1 MLQGWVVVG
10 VALGYLGLL
19 FLVASYGDR
28 VKPQRR
34 PGLARKLVYPLSL
47 AVYCTSWTFFGS
59 VGLASRTGIDFL
71 AIYIGPVAMIA
82 VCYPLVLRVVRLAK
96 AHNITSIAD
105 FIAARYGKHQG
116 VAATVAVIAIIGAV
130 PYIAL
135 QLKAVSGSLGTIL
148 AQVETATGLYQPPVG
163 DLALFVAL
171 AMAAFAMLFGT
182 RQIDATEHHDGLM
195 LAIAGESIVKLV
207 AFMAV
212 GVFVTFVM
220 FGGPQ
225 GLLEQAAQRPQLLAR
240 LTQAPHPAT
249 FATMT
254 LLAFFAFILLPR
266 QFHVAV
272 VENTGEA
279 EIRRAAW
286 LFPLY
291 LILINLFVVPVA
303 IGGLLRFRPGT
314 VDTDMVVLA
323 LPLAGASRGAELLA
337 LAAFVGGLSAATA
350 MVIVECVALAI
361 MMSNDI
367 VFPLM
372 LQRREGW
379 VAGRDAG
386 AVLLTVRRL
395 AILLVLALAYF
406 YYRHA
411 GAAELASIGLL
422 SFAAIAQLAPA
433 FFGGLFWRRATARG
447 AIAGMIAGLLAWAY
461 MLFLPSFVGTT
472 GFDSL
477 ANGAWGLGPFEGHRL
492 GDLSVSPLVAG
503 VASSLILNM
512 AAYLVFSLQRRPS
525 PIEELQADLFVAAAL
540 APKIPS
546 FGWRRSAIRVEELAA
561 AVGRYIGA
569 ERTQN
574 AFEDFV
580 LRRGRRFD
588 PHEEADFH
596 LLRYAEHL
604 LASAIGAASSRLV
617 LSLLLR
623 KRMVSTTAAL
633 RLLDDASAAIQ
644 YNREILQT
652 ALDQVR
658 QGIAVYDKNLQLI
671 CWNRR
676 FGEILE
682 LPSELI
688 RIGVGLDDILRFMAE
703 RGTFGPGRVDDLL
716 AIRLERYAA
725 AGDPLLERFAD
736 SGLVIE
742 IRSHRVPDAGLV
754 TTLTDIT
761 ASVAAADALERV
773 NESLERRVQERTEE
787 LTGLNAALARA
798 KAQAE
803 QANMSKTHFLAAA
816 GHDILQPLN
825 AARLY
830 VTSLIERQGQG
841 EDRALLSNLDAS
853 LEAVEEILGALL
865 EISRLD
871 AGGMKP
877 ELSAFRIDDLLR
889 QLEVEFAP
897 LARNKGLLL
906 RFVACSHSVRSDRR
920 LLRRL
925 LQNLISN
932 AIKYTPKGRVL
943 VGCRRRGATL
953 RIDVLDTGLGI
964 AQSKTKVIFR
974 EFHRLARGAKVARG
988 LGLGLS
994 IVERIARVLDHQISV
1009 QSIAGKG
1016 SRFSVEVAAAPT
1028 RPSELSPQAP
1038 HPLAA
1043 RRLDD
1048 MAVLCVDNDPSIL
1061 DGMATLLTGWGCRT
1075 FKATDLK
1082 SARQIVGDA
1091 DRRLDGLL
1099 IDYHLDQGN
1108 GLDAIMALREQLGDL
1123 PAILITADRSPR
1135 VRTLARAKQVH
1146 VLNKPLKPAALRALL
1161 TQWRVRRVA
1170 AE

>member
-411 GAAELASIGLL
+411 GPPNSLRSACYRSPPSPNWRLLFSAGCSGAE
-422 SFAAIAQLAPA
+422 Q
-433 FFGGLFWRRATARG
+433 RRA
-447 AIAGMIAGLLAWAY
+447 
-461 MLFLPSFVGTT
+461 
-472 GFDSL
+472 
-477 ANGAWGLGPFEGHRL
+477 
-492 GDLSVSPLVAG
+492 
-503 VASSLILNM
+503 
-512 AAYLVFSLQRRPS
+512 
-525 PIEELQADLFVAAAL
+525 
-540 APKIPS
+540 
-546 FGWRRSAIRVEELAA
+546 
-561 AVGRYIGA
+561 
-569 ERTQN
+569 
-574 AFEDFV
+574 
-580 LRRGRRFD
+580 
-588 PHEEADFH
+588 
-596 LLRYAEHL
+596 
-604 LASAIGAASSRLV
+604 
-617 LSLLLR
+617 
-623 KRMVSTTAAL
+623 
-633 RLLDDASAAIQ
+633 
-644 YNREILQT
+644 
-652 ALDQVR
+652 
-658 QGIAVYDKNLQLI
+658 
-671 CWNRR
+671 
-676 FGEILE
+676 
-682 LPSELI
+682 
-688 RIGVGLDDILRFMAE
+688 
-703 RGTFGPGRVDDLL
+703 
-716 AIRLERYAA
+716 
-725 AGDPLLERFAD
+725 
-736 SGLVIE
+736 
-742 IRSHRVPDAGLV
+742 
-754 TTLTDIT
+754 
-761 ASVAAADALERV
+761 
-773 NESLERRVQERTEE
+773 
-787 LTGLNAALARA
+787 
-798 KAQAE
+798 
-803 QANMSKTHFLAAA
+803 
-816 GHDILQPLN
+816 
-825 AARLY
+825 
-830 VTSLIERQGQG
+830 
-841 EDRALLSNLDAS
+841 
-853 LEAVEEILGALL
+853 
-865 EISRLD
+865 
-871 AGGMKP
+871 
-877 ELSAFRIDDLLR
+877 
-889 QLEVEFAP
+889 AP
-897 LARNKGLLL
+897 LPG
-906 RFVACSHSVRSDRR
+906 
-920 LLRRL
+920 
-925 LQNLISN
+925 
-932 AIKYTPKGRVL
+932 
-943 VGCRRRGATL
+943 
-953 RIDVLDTGLGI
+953 
-964 AQSKTKVIFR
+964 
-974 EFHRLARGAKVARG
+974 
-988 LGLGLS
+988 
-994 IVERIARVLDHQISV
+994 
-1009 QSIAGKG
+1009 
-1016 SRFSVEVAAAPT
+1016 
-1028 RPSELSPQAP
+1028 
-1038 HPLAA
+1038 
-1043 RRLDD
+1043 
-1048 MAVLCVDNDPSIL
+1048 
-1061 DGMATLLTGWGCRT
+1061 
-1075 FKATDLK
+1075 
-1082 SARQIVGDA
+1082 
-1091 DRRLDGLL
+1091 
-1099 IDYHLDQGN
+1099 
-1108 GLDAIMALREQLGDL
+1108 
-1123 PAILITADRSPR
+1123 
-1135 VRTLARAKQVH
+1135 
-1146 VLNKPLKPAALRALL
+1146 
-1161 TQWRVRRVA
+1161 
-1170 AE
+1170 